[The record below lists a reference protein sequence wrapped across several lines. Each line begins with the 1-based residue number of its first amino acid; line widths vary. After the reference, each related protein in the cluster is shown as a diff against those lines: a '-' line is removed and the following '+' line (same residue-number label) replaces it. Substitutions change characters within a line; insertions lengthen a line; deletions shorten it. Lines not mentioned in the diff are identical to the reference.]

1 MSFLTTL
8 PKGRY
13 DPQAFAGFDPSLTDF
28 SLKNAYALAW
38 ACQLA
43 YETADPLKVAS
54 IAGLWNIELFPDS
67 IISVESATVLPRSST
82 HLFVGRCRGAII
94 IAFAGTDPVSLA
106 NWISDFDLGITRSGA
121 ANGFAEAAQSVWPR
135 IEDLLRTRGEAG
147 PIFVTGHSL
156 GAALAAITASNI
168 ETAFP
173 GRLRAVFAFGMPR
186 TGNQQF
192 ASAYNQALGART
204 FRLVHGQDLVPTV
217 PPSGL
222 NDSRHVGRLL
232 TCLRLST
239 FVAGDL
245 AVATNSDEPQ
255 FVPGVSHELRALL
268 EQPSSAAISLGTRL
282 GLAIGLV
289 FGINPGGLRS
299 DPGGIAIELLPP
311 RLRDHMPDRY
321 IAATKSSS

>member
-8 PKGRY
+8 PKDRY

-28 SLKNAYALAW
+28 SLKNAYAFAW

-43 YETADPLKVAS
+43 YETADPSKIAS

-82 HLFVGRCRGAII
+82 HLFIGRCRGAII

-135 IEDLLRTRGEAG
+135 IEELLRTRGDAG

-168 ETAFP
+168 EAACIRHASHRQSAVRIDLQSSF
-173 GRLRAVFAFGMPR
+173 GR
-186 TGNQQF
+186 T
-192 ASAYNQALGART
+192 
-204 FRLVHGQDLVPTV
+204 DL
-217 PPSGL
+217 PSGAWPRPCPHR
-222 NDSRHVGRLL
+222 S
-232 TCLRLST
+232 
-239 FVAGDL
+239 
-245 AVATNSDEPQ
+245 AVQVE
-255 FVPGVSHELRALL
+255 
-268 EQPSSAAISLGTRL
+268 
-282 GLAIGLV
+282 
-289 FGINPGGLRS
+289 
-299 DPGGIAIELLPP
+299 
-311 RLRDHMPDRY
+311 
-321 IAATKSSS
+321 